1 MRGTLLRKIFKPM
14 FRINLIKLFT
24 LISFFLTLPVLALVD
39 TPKQIIAED
48 GKPIPHAIIQVGGAG
63 PVLVDKEGKV
73 TANLPE
79 GESILIFALGYDSLQ
94 ISRED
99 WLAKEI
105 FILKEKS
112 GSLQEV
118 VVAATR
124 TDRTV
129 EDLPLPVT
137 VLNEKAIQETGGIRL
152 SEILQEQT
160 GLQISGDHGAGLQ
173 MQGLDSDYILIL
185 LDGEPLIGRTA
196 GTFDLDRISVSN
208 IERIEI
214 LRGPSSAIYGS
225 EAMAGV
231 VNIITKSTEEE
242 TRLDLGLRHRSF
254 NSWNPYADLGFS
266 KGKWSTKLFYDYMST
281 EGYDLTPEIA
291 GQTQNPYQAQTFQLK
306 INGKIHSKWDVSL
319 FGRGYLENSTG
330 ELETSASSGS
340 ELLNLDNTRR
350 DFNFNPTLRFTPN
363 SKILMTLRSM
373 SSWFSTVADTRF
385 SADGGIFDF
394 QDFNQL
400 YHRTELQTDF
410 QVKQNQLLTVGL
422 GHLVETVEATRY
434 EGKNRFDAGYLF
446 LQHQWDPGKKTNI
459 ISGLR
464 ADFHSQYGNRF
475 SPKISGQYRPTKN
488 FSWQASVGAG
498 FKAPD
503 FRQLLLNFNNAAAG
517 YYVFGST
524 LAQEGVEKLQ
534 NEGLIARILLD
545 PSTLGALKAESSWAL
560 NTGFRWKVNPNLLW
574 VGNAYRNHINDLI
587 ETAPIAQLVTG
598 QNTFSYFNIAQ
609 VVTQGIETDLSF
621 QATNNL
627 QLSLGYAF
635 LDTQDADVLDQIEA
649 GELFKRDDQNRTT
662 RVVRSDYGGLF
673 NRSRHSGNIKINYQ
687 DQWSGVDFALRAIYR
702 GKFGFADLNGNLI
715 LDDESEYAPGWISV
729 NLTAS
734 KTLKNGIFLEAGGTN
749 LFNTQTQFQPA
760 NPGRVLFAGVKIP
773 FANLIQTK

>member
-1 MRGTLLRKIFKPM
+1 M
-14 FRINLIKLFT
+14 FRINLNKIILLF
-24 LISFFLTLPVLALVD
+24 SLTVHSDFAGSEVV
-39 TPKQIIAED
+39 KQIRDEKGA
-48 GKPIPHAIIQVGGAG
+48 PIPHATVQAKGSPPMI
-63 PVLVDKEGKV
+63 VDKDGNIQNEI
-73 TANLPE
+73 PE
-79 GESILIFALGYDSLQ
+79 SESILIFALGYEPLQ
-94 ISRED
+94 ISWED
-99 WLAKEI
+99 WIAQDI
-105 FILKEKS
+105 FVLKEKA

-152 SEILQEQT
+152 SEILREQT

-266 KGKWSTKLFYDYMST
+266 KGKWSTKLFYDFMST
-281 EGYDLTPEIA
+281 EGYDLTPELI

-330 ELETSASSGS
+330 ELLTSGTSGS

-363 SKILMTLRSM
+363 SKTLMTLRSM
-373 SSWFSTVADTRF
+373 SSWFSTVSDTRF
-385 SADGGIFDF
+385 ESDGGSFDF
-394 QDFNQL
+394 QDFNQF
-400 YHRTELQTDF
+400 YHRTELQTDY
-410 QVKQNQLLTVGL
+410 QVKQNQLVTLGI

-434 EGKNRFDAGYLF
+434 EGKNRFVAGYLF

-464 ADFHSQYGNRF
+464 ADFHSQYGNRL
-475 SPKISGQYRPTKN
+475 SPKISGQYRLTKN
-488 FSWQASVGAG
+488 FSWQASIGAG

-517 YYVFGST
+517 YYVFGSN
-524 LAQEGVEKLQ
+524 LAQEGIEKLQ
-534 NEGLIARILLD
+534 NEGLVARILLD
-545 PSTLGALKAESSWAL
+545 PSNLGDLKAESSWAL
-560 NTGFRWKVNPNLLW
+560 NTGFRWKINSRLLLT
-574 VGNAYRNHINDLI
+574 GNAYRNHINDLI

-598 QNTFSYFNIAQ
+598 QNAFSYFNIAQ
-609 VVTQGIETDLSF
+609 VVTQGIETDLSY
-621 QATNNL
+621 QATENL
-627 QLSLGYAF
+627 QLSVGYAF
-635 LDTQDADVLDQIEA
+635 LDTQDTEILDRIEA
-649 GELFKRDDQNRTT
+649 GELFKRDSQNRTR

-687 DQWSGVDFALRAIYR
+687 DQWTGVDFALRAIYR

-715 LDDESEYAPGWISV
+715 LDDESEYAPGWVSF

-734 KTLKNGIFLEAGGTN
+734 KTLANGIFVEAGGTN
-749 LFNTQTQFQPA
+749 LLNTQTINQPT
-760 NPGRVLFAGVKIP
+760 NPGRVLFVGLKLPITN
-773 FANLIQTK
+773 FIQTK

>member
-1 MRGTLLRKIFKPM
+1 M
-14 FRINLIKLFT
+14 FRINLIKLSI
-24 LISFFLTLPVLALVD
+24 LLSFFFSHPVLAAVEN
-39 TPKQIIAED
+39 PKQILDED
-48 GKPIPHAIIQVGGAG
+48 GKPIPNATIQVRGAA

-79 GESILIFALGYDSLQ
+79 GESILIFALGYESLQ

-99 WLAKEI
+99 WLAKEV

-152 SEILQEQT
+152 SEILREQT
-160 GLQISGDHGAGLQ
+160 GLQIEGDHGAGLQ

-266 KGKWSTKLFYDYMST
+266 KGKWSTKLFYDYMRT
-281 EGYDLTPEIA
+281 DGYDLTPEA
-291 GQTQNPYQAQTFQLK
+291 VGQTQNPYDAHTAQLK
-306 INGKIHSKWDVSL
+306 INGEIHQNWDLSL
-319 FGRGYLENSTG
+319 FGRAYVENSSG
-330 ELETSASSGS
+330 FLETASSSGR
-340 ELLNLDNTRR
+340 ELLSLDNSRR
-350 DFNFNPTLRFTPN
+350 DFHFNPTLRFKPN
-363 SKILMTLRSM
+363 SKILMTLRGM
-373 SSWFSTVADTRF
+373 SSWFSTVSDTRF
-385 SADGGIFDF
+385 ESDGQAFDF
-394 QDFNQL
+394 QDFNQF
-400 YHRTELQTDF
+400 YHRTEFQTDY
-410 QVKQNQLLTVGL
+410 QIKENQLLTLGM
-422 GHLVETVEATRY
+422 GHLIETVEATRY
-434 EGKNRFDAGYLF
+434 DENNRFDAGYLF
-446 LQHQWDPGKKTNI
+446 LQHQWDPGTKTNI
-459 ISGLR
+459 ISGFR
-464 ADFHSQYGNRF
+464 ADRHSEYASRI
-475 SPKISGQYRPTKN
+475 SPKISGQYRFSEN
-488 FSWQASVGAG
+488 FSWQASLGAG

-524 LAQEGVEKLQ
+524 LAQEGIEKLQ
-534 NEGLIARILLD
+534 NEGLVARILLD
-545 PSTLGALKAESSWAL
+545 PATLGDLKAESSWAL
-560 NTGFRWKVNPNLLW
+560 NTGLRWKLNPRLMW
-574 VGNAYRNHINDLI
+574 VANAYRNHINDLI

-598 QNTFSYFNIAQ
+598 QNAFSYFNISQ

-621 QATNNL
+621 QATSNL

-635 LDTQDADVLDQIEA
+635 LDTQDATVLDQIDA
-649 GELFKRDDQNRTT
+649 GEIFKRDDQNRTS

-673 NRSRHSGNIKINYQ
+673 NRSRHSGNIKVNYRENRTGI
-687 DQWSGVDFALRAIYR
+687 DLAVRAIFR

-715 LDDESEYAPGWISV
+715 LDDESEYAPGWMSL

-734 KTLKNGIFLEAGGTN
+734 KTLENGVFLEVGGTN
-749 LFNTQTQFQPA
+749 LNNTQTTFQPT
-760 NPGRVLFAGVKIP
+760 NPGRVLFAGLKIP
-773 FANLIQTK
+773 FANFIQTK

>member
-1 MRGTLLRKIFKPM
+1 M
-14 FRINLIKLFT
+14 FRINLNKIILLF
-24 LISFFLTLPVLALVD
+24 SLTVHSVFAGSDIV
-39 TPKQIIAED
+39 KQIRDEK
-48 GKPIPHAIIQVGGAG
+48 GSPIPHATVQAKGSPAIV
-63 PVLVDKEGKV
+63 VDKDGKIQ
-73 TANLPE
+73 TELAE
-79 GESILIFALGYDSLQ
+79 SESILIFALGYEPLQ
-94 ISRED
+94 ISWED
-99 WLAKEI
+99 WIAQDI
-105 FILKEKS
+105 FVLKEKA

-129 EDLPLPVT
+129 EDLPLPVN
-137 VLNEKAIQETGGIRL
+137 VLNEKSIQETGGIRL
-152 SEILQEQT
+152 SEILREQT
-160 GLQISGDHGAGLQ
+160 GLQISGDHGTGLQ

-281 EGYDLTPEIA
+281 EGYDLTPELI
-291 GQTQNPYQAQTFQLK
+291 GQTQNPYQAQTIQLK
-306 INGKIHSKWDVSL
+306 INGKLHPNWDVGL

-330 ELETSASSGS
+330 ELETSGTSGS
-340 ELLNLDNTRR
+340 ELLNLDNSRR

-363 SKILMTLRSM
+363 SKILMTLRGM

-385 SADGGIFDF
+385 NSDGGIFDF
-394 QDFNQL
+394 QDFNQF

-410 QVKQNQLLTVGL
+410 QIKENQLLTLGI
-422 GHLVETVEATRY
+422 GHLIETVEATRY
-434 EGKNRFDAGYLF
+434 EGTNRFDAGYLF

-464 ADFHSQYGNRF
+464 ADFHSQYGNRL
-475 SPKISGQYRPTKN
+475 SPKISGQYRLTEN

-524 LAQEGVEKLQ
+524 LAQEGIEKLQ

-545 PSTLGALKAESSWAL
+545 PANLGDLKAESSWAL
-560 NTGFRWKVNPNLLW
+560 NTGFRWKVNPKFLW

-598 QNTFSYFNIAQ
+598 QNAFSYFNISQ
-609 VVTQGIETDLSF
+609 VITQGIETDLSY
-621 QATNNL
+621 QATGNL
-627 QLSLGYAF
+627 QLSVGYAF
-635 LDTQDADVLDQIEA
+635 LDTQDAEVLDRIDA
-649 GELFKRDDQNRTT
+649 GELFKRDAQNRTR

-673 NRSRHSGNIKINYQ
+673 NRSQHSGNIKINYQ
-687 DQWSGVDFALRAIYR
+687 DQWTGIDFALRAIYR

-715 LDDESEYAPGWISV
+715 LDDESEYAPGWVSV

-734 KTLKNGIFLEAGGTN
+734 KTLKNGIFLEVGATN
-749 LFNTQTQFQPA
+749 LFNVQTTFEPT
-760 NPGRVLFAGVKIP
+760 NPGRVLFAGLKIP